1 MKYKIDIV
9 LYVLS
14 AIIDIWVVILLRI
27 GEIVRQFRENNGLSL
42 REFADMAKLSHAY
55 IDKLES
61 GIDPRTQKPVTPTI
75 RTIELL
81 AAAMGLTTER
91 LMEKAGIIDDKNE
104 DKSSQHEEDP
114 ELEILFRDLREM
126 DANDR
131 AIIMAIA
138 RERKRQRE
146 QSDRGKESRKED
158 N

>member
-1 MKYKIDIV
+1 
-9 LYVLS
+9 
-14 AIIDIWVVILLRI
+14 VILLRI
-27 GEIVRQFRENNGLSL
+27 GDIVRQFRENNGLSL
-42 REFADMAKLSHAY
+42 REFADRAKLSHAY

-81 AAAMGLTTER
+81 AVAMGLTTER
-91 LMEKAGIIDDKNE
+91 LMEKAGIIDDKNGGE
-104 DKSSQHEEDP
+104 SSQHDEDP
-114 ELEILFRDLREM
+114 ELEILFRDLKEL

-146 QSDRGKESRKED
+146 QDNKGTESIRKED
-158 N
+158 K